1 MSSFARLLDAE
12 LRRFWARR
20 LVKVLLVLAA
30 LAITVVMSVITVRS
44 RITTETQT
52 TYRLYGE
59 REIGD
64 CIEVLPDGE
73 EIIDE
78 ECAAEVSE
86 TETAIEERVPVDR
99 RIDLVDSLENAV
111 NGLGTTLMFFAVLI
125 GASFLGAEIGAAS
138 LSTQLLYEPRRVR
151 VWIAKAVAVG
161 TGAAL
166 LSVSLLALMSLEIW
180 GGAAWRGVVEGATSD
195 WWLDRGTDVLR
206 TSGAAALG
214 AIIAFGV
221 TGIAR
226 RTVGAVAGFL
236 VLGMILEPMLTA
248 GMGVF
253 DGRLPVSALFSF
265 ASNTVGADGGMEGID
280 TLLQAATVGGA
291 WTAAMLVAGG
301 ILFTR
306 REIR

>member
-30 LAITVVMSVITVRS
+30 LAITVVMSVITARS
-44 RITTETQT
+44 RITTETHT
-52 TYRLYGE
+52 TYEGPALDQCWKAGSD
-59 REIGD
+59 GD
-64 CIEVLPDGE
+64 VELDQ
-73 EIIDE
+73 
-78 ECAAEVSE
+78 ECAAEASE
-86 TETAIEERVPVDR
+86 EETVVEERVPVDR

-180 GGAAWRGVVEGATSD
+180 GGAAWRGVVEGATSE

-265 ASNTVGADGGMEGID
+265 ASNTVGADGGMEGMD